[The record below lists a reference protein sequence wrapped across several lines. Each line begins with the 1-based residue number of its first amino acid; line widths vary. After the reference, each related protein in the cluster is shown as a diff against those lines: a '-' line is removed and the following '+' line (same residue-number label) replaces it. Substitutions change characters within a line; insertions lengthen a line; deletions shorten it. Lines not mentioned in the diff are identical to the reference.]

1 MPDNSSQNTSGNDQ
15 VSIKVSPGGSICERQ
30 ARDLE
35 RQIRAEISRGVS
47 SPGGIGVLSTDAIS
61 QLIQQVRR
69 NPEFIQALSSDIIAS
84 QALDLR
90 VRALTEQAFAESIEC
105 YDQTVGLD
113 GSQRGTFVFENDDGN
128 FFLVPVFPVGSFNG
142 AGSIDGFFEFLR
154 TSNRVVYEFPNA
166 SIGASVR
173 ITLLKVRCGE
183 TNDAIS

>member
-69 NPEFIQALSSDIIAS
+69 NPEL
-84 QALDLR
+84 
-90 VRALTEQAFAESIEC
+90 ESIEC

-166 SIGASVR
+166 SIGAS
-173 ITLLKVRCGE
+173 
-183 TNDAIS
+183 NDAIS